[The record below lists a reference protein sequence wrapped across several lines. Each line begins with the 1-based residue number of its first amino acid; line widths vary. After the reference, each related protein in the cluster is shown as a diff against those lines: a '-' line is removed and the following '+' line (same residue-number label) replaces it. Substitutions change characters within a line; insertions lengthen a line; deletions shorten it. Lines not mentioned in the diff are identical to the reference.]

1 MREVVVCMN
10 VASLRKTLD
19 VVVLESSVDV
29 RIVVV
34 HCEQDWR
41 GSLLID

>member
-1 MREVVVCMN
+1 VREAVVCMS
-10 VASLRKTLD
+10 VASSRKTLD
-19 VVVLESSVDV
+19 VVLESSVDV

-41 GSLLID
+41 GSL